1 MYYNLLQSDKVIKDI
16 AQFEDAVNS
25 IANPRRKKFFE
36 DLLNDYK
43 NHLTLISNQHN
54 ASIAGKIDPVS
65 VRDDMEELIK
75 IRNIFYNLNKS

>member
-43 NHLTLISNQHN
+43 NHLTSSNNTFQCG
-54 ASIAGKIDPVS
+54 AGTFVAGVALVGEFVTLK
-65 VRDDMEELIK
+65 
-75 IRNIFYNLNKS
+75 